1 VYDLVF
7 RNARIIDGTGNPWI
21 KADLAVTNGKISTV
35 RKKILEDAKRVIDTN
50 GLVITPGFID
60 LHTHTDRTILTKN
73 KATSSIMAGV
83 TM

>member
-1 VYDLVF
+1 MYDLVF

-50 GLVITPGFID
+50 GLVIALD
-60 LHTHTDRTILTKN
+60 
-73 KATSSIMAGV
+73 S
-83 TM
+83 